1 MLIAGSLRTNSCLKN
16 WFYRKKE
23 RTMLVLY
30 SLLKEKEGNI
40 PYFCQKKRKEKKK
53 MAAAT
58 KHTCIHLF
66 WREHWSYVIT
76 AAQQLS
82 HWVSNA
88 MLLFPNKRKMKK
100 RKKKVMKSKKKVLIQ
115 FLRQKSPNEP
125 TNHSHTPPRTA
136 VARPCQ
142 RQQH

>member
-1 MLIAGSLRTNSCLKN
+1 
-16 WFYRKKE
+16 
-23 RTMLVLY
+23 
-30 SLLKEKEGNI
+30 
-40 PYFCQKKRKEKKK
+40 

-100 RKKKVMKSKKKVLIQ
+100 RKKKVMKSKKKNSDPVPETEVTKWAYKPFPYSYMYSCCQALSEAAALGQ
-115 FLRQKSPNEP
+115 RDLWLNQKHIS
-125 TNHSHTPPRTA
+125 
-136 VARPCQ
+136 
-142 RQQH
+142 